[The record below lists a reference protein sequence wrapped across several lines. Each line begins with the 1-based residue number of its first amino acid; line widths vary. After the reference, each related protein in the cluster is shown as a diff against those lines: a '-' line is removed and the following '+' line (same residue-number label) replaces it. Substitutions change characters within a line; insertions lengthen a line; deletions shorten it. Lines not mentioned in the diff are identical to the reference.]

1 MHLQAGAGFFKAVWR
16 VAARRRTLCTS
27 KPKQL
32 ICCFAVE
39 VCLVPNVTTERVTS
53 MHDLHCR
60 SALDLVNSC
69 AGG

>member
-32 ICCFAVE
+32 ICW
-39 VCLVPNVTTERVTS
+39 CLVPNFTTERVTS